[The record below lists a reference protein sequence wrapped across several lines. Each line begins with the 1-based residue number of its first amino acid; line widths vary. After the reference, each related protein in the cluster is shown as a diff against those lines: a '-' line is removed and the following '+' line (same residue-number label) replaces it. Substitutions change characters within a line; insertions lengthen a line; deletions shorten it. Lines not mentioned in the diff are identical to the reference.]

1 MNSNIL
7 KLNTCPCMNDESGCI
22 FEIKKFG
29 WLDVVLEKG
38 GHHT

>member
-1 MNSNIL
+1 
-7 KLNTCPCMNDESGCI
+7 MNDESGCI

-38 GHHT
+38 GPVLECLCYLLLP